1 MPFMDEPPGAKIS
14 SAAIGVYGKAITA
27 LRRVTMETMD
37 DEPSWRART
46 RRLETGYEP
55 NW

>member
-1 MPFMDEPPGAKIS
+1 
-14 SAAIGVYGKAITA
+14 
-27 LRRVTMETMD
+27 METMD